1 MSRDVCERWAVYSL
15 EARIRARTT
24 PAKIPDS
31 VFPTRERERERE
43 RERKREKE
51 RKREM
56 RLEENLYRNF
66 ITYTASAGDC
76 ENGDVLF

>member
-31 VFPTRERERERE
+31 VFPARDAL
-43 RERKREKE
+43 REKFIS
-51 RKREM
+51 
-56 RLEENLYRNF
+56 RLHY
-66 ITYTASAGDC
+66 ITASGDC